1 MYDLP
6 LFFIFMLL
14 EVHLYLCYELSFSSS
29 GLCVFMSDDNVMI
42 HKRSSKLR
50 GICEN
55 RVFRTLG
62 DCTLINM
69 IDVTFYQ
76 DQSILKLPFIKIC
89 SRFMTIELAEPASTF
104 SMVNHSSLNLKHNSS
119 IPDKL

>member
-1 MYDLP
+1 
-6 LFFIFMLL
+6 
-14 EVHLYLCYELSFSSS
+14 
-29 GLCVFMSDDNVMI
+29 MSDDNVMI

-76 DQSILKLPFIKIC
+76 DQK
-89 SRFMTIELAEPASTF
+89 LAEPASTF